1 MNRAVHKQGPEYAR
15 KDSAEAGLS
24 LSEKRS
30 TLQHVTLLLERAGVD
45 YVVGG
50 SGMLLGLG
58 LTDNVRDWDL
68 MTDAPEAEVREALA
82 GMELVEEN
90 GSSEL
95 YGSGRKLRIEKTN
108 PEVEII
114 IGFAIRFDG
123 QNCRMPALTAGVR
136 DGLRIASPEVWMAA
150 YALMGRTEKAN
161 LLEGYLQQNG
171 ADRQA
176 VARILEEPLPA
187 ELSEKLKR
195 LPLIPK
201 QG

>member
-1 MNRAVHKQGPEYAR
+1 MNRAVHQQNQKLAG
-15 KDSAEAGLS
+15 KGSAETGLS
-24 LSEKRS
+24 LFEKRS
-30 TLQHVTLLLERAGVD
+30 ALQRVTLLLERAEVD

-58 LTDNVRDWDL
+58 LTDDVRDWDL

-82 GMELVEEN
+82 GMELVEES

-95 YGSGRKLRIEKTN
+95 YGSGCKLRIEETN

-114 IGFAIRFDG
+114 IGFAIRFEG
-123 QNCRMPALTAGVR
+123 QDCRMPALTAGVR

-161 LLEGYLQQNG
+161 LLEHYLTRNG
-171 ADRQA
+171 ADAQA
-176 VARILEEPLPA
+176 IARILEEPLPA
-187 ELSEKLKR
+187 ELSERLNR
-195 LPLIPK
+195 LPSMT
-201 QG
+201 